1 MVKKF
6 YEETGM
12 FVDWS
17 QLKKLP
23 EIDTLID
30 IGVGPNGTP
39 DLYQRFNNAK
49 LVLIDPLDEAK
60 EYALTN
66 LKSRDY
72 SFFQTA
78 LGKVDGIESIINV
91 QRELGSSSILNV
103 SEINYVDNSIDK
115 RVITINRLDS
125 ILSGVNLIGN
135 IGIKIDVEG
144 FELDVIQ
151 GASETLKRAKFVL
164 AEVRH
169 NHESFEG
176 VYELSEFIHAMQ
188 KNNFILTM
196 IITTKP
202 FIADLC
208 FQPIN
213 DLDLK

>member
-1 MVKKF
+1 MIKKF

-39 DLYQRFNNAK
+39 DLYERFPNAK
-49 LVLIDPLDEAK
+49 LILIDPLDEAK
-60 EYALTN
+60 NFALNN
-66 LKSRDY
+66 LKDRDY
-72 SFFQTA
+72 TFYQTA
-78 LGKVDGIESIINV
+78 LGKVDGLESIINV
-91 QRELGSSSILNV
+91 QKELGSSSILKV
-103 SEINYVDNSIDK
+103 SDINYIDNSNDK
-115 RVITINRLDS
+115 RAITINKLDT
-125 ILSGVNLIGN
+125 ILTETTKFKRV
-135 IGIKIDVEG
+135 GIKIDVEG
-144 FELDVIQ
+144 FELDVIK
-151 GASETLKRAKFVL
+151 GGCETLKKANFVL

-176 VYELSEFIHAMQ
+176 VYGLSEFVYNMQ

-213 DLDLK
+213 DLNL

>member
-1 MVKKF
+1 MIKKF
-6 YEETGM
+6 FEETGM

-39 DLYQRFNNAK
+39 DLYDRFPEAK

-60 EYALTN
+60 DFALNN
-66 LKSRDY
+66 LKNRDY
-72 SFFQTA
+72 TFFQTA
-78 LGKVDGIESIINV
+78 LGMVDGLESIINV
-91 QRELGSSSILNV
+91 QKELGSSSILKV
-103 SEINYVDNSIDK
+103 SNINYIDNSNDK
-115 RVITINRLDS
+115 RLITINKLDT
-125 ILSGVNLIGN
+125 ILKETKELKR

-144 FELDVIQ
+144 FELDVIK
-151 GASETLKRAKFVL
+151 GGEETLKNASFVL

-176 VYELSEFIHAMQ
+176 VYGLSEFIFNMQ

-196 IITTKP
+196 ILTAKP

-213 DLDLK
+213 KINFN